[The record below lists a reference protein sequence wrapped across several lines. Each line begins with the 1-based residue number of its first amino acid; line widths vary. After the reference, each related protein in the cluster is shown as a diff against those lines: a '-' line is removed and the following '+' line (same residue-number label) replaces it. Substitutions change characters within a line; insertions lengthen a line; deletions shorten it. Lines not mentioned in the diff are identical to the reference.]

1 MTFKRSTKLGL
12 AVAAALGVV
21 TGANANL
28 VQNGQLDLGGQGF
41 GNAPRLLTIQGQ
53 GNNTTESGA
62 IGIVGGAIAVV
73 PGIANGSVFL
83 GNGVTNAGGDEVSPL
98 NDTLKFG
105 IPTLGSLGW
114 TSGADVRLLFNATE
128 PGGNG
133 LSVTD
138 VTLKFYNGNTVIAAI
153 DGSFALASTI
163 TGNGS
168 SGFLINVDAAQQ
180 TFLNTSVFGQ
190 AGSSGFRIALE
201 STITGVA
208 GGPESYLAVP
218 GGSLPPTAIPE
229 PESYAMM
236 LAGLGMLGFIAR
248 RRKRNQI

>member
-1 MTFKRSTKLGL
+1 MAIRKRWMAIAIAGTFM
-12 AVAAALGVV
+12 GVSA
-21 TGANANL
+21 GANANL
-28 VQNGQLDLGGQGF
+28 VQQGQLDLGGQGF

-153 DGSFALASTI
+153 DGSFDLASTE
-163 TGNGS
+163 TGNGN
-168 SGFLINVDAAQQ
+168 SGFLIFVDGQQQ
-180 TFLNTSVFGQ
+180 TFLNTSVFGV
-190 AGSSGFRIALE
+190 AGSSNFRIALE
-201 STITGVA
+201 STITNVA

-218 GGSLPPTAIPE
+218 GAGVIPE
-229 PESYAMM
+229 PETYAML
-236 LAGLGMLGFIAR
+236 LAGLGLMGFVAR
-248 RRKRNQI
+248 RRKQKAPS